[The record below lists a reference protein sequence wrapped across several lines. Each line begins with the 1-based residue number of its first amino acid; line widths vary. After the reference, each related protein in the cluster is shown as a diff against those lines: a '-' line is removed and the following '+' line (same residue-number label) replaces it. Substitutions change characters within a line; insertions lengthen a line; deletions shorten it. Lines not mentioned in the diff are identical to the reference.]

1 MQSTLPFRRRD
12 VLALA
17 LLGALPPAR
26 ALSLDE
32 LTNADASAGV
42 KAALTRGAEAAV
54 ALLGKNDGFW
64 GNDLVRIPLPEWLQ
78 SAEGTL
84 RLFGR
89 GKDVE
94 DLKLGINR
102 AAEQAVPQAKA
113 LLVGAVKAMTVAD
126 AKGILKGGEDS
137 VTRFFA
143 DKTRAPLGEKFLP
156 IVTQVTNRIG
166 LARRYNKLVE
176 QGESLGLVN
185 AADARIERHVTAKAL
200 DGLYLMIGEEERKI
214 RNDPVGAGSA
224 ILKRVFGAL
233 K

>member
-1 MQSTLPFRRRD
+1 MAHSIDTQRRQW
-12 VLALA
+12 VAVA
-17 LLGALPPAR
+17 LLAVVPTAR
-26 ALSLDE
+26 ALSLEE
-32 LTNADASAGV
+32 LTSADASAGV

-54 ALLGKNDGFW
+54 SLLGRTDGFW

-89 GKDVE
+89 GKDVD

-113 LLVGAVKAMTVAD
+113 LLVGAVRSMTVAD

-143 DKTRAPLGEKFLP
+143 DKTRAPLGDKFLP
-156 IVTQVTNRIG
+156 IVAGVTNRIG
-166 LARRYNKLVE
+166 LARRYNRLVD
-176 QGESLGLVN
+176 QGQTLGLVN
-185 AADARIERHVTAKAL
+185 ADEARIERHVTTRAL
-200 DGLYLMIGEEERKI
+200 DGLYLMIAEEEKKI
-214 RNDPVGAGSA
+214 RRDPLGAGSDV
-224 ILKRVFGAL
+224 LKRVFCAL